1 MASRFKIVLFLNT
14 LDLGLPLFGPPS
26 ILFSLEAA
34 AKKKKIADDVSEDS
48 LLAWAAVLLNP
59 LSVFTLNIA

>member
-1 MASRFKIVLFLNT
+1 MASRFKIVLFLKT

-34 AKKKKIADDVSEDS
+34 AKKKIADDVSEDS